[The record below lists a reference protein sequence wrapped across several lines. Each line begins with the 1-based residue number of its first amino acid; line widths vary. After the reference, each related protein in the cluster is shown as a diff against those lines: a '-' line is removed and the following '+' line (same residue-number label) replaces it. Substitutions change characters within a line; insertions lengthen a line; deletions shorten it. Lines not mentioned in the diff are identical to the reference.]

1 MIFRKRLNRSAMLWA
16 VLLFVFWTP
25 LMAQDGNL
33 LINGDME
40 SMEPAFWNKVNDGL
54 DGAQAM

>member
-1 MIFRKRLNRSAMLWA
+1 MLWA